1 MPNLKDEIQPGLNA
15 IEQAKQ
21 AALQAISRNKEE
33 ISLAGSTNLFAGKV
47 SGLLEKALNFQLQ
60 QPMKDKILNGIK
72 DLVPPEVVAQKV
84 KENDELRK
92 VVNAFDM
99 LNLLVDD
106 YFKIINESN
115 AKTPANQT

>member
-21 AALQAISRNKEE
+21 AALQAIARNKEE

-47 SGLLEKALNFQLQ
+47 SGLLEKALNLQLQ

-72 DLVPPEVVAQKV
+72 ELVPPEVVAQKT

-115 AKTPANQT
+115 AKTPVNQA